1 MFGWKKR
8 DTQEKQLDRIG
19 QEILRV
25 AALSDEE
32 CDEAVSSPFLLARV
46 RAQIAAERERREKPS
61 DALAS
66 IFPVLRRAIPV
77 MILVAVSAVGASWY
91 VRPVAPAGGN
101 SNYIEPYPD
110 PHNRR
115 MAAVS
120 ACAISST
127 DECAISTED
136 VLATLVNEVIQEK
149 QQ

>member
-19 QEILRV
+19 REILRV

-32 CDEAVSSPFLLARV
+32 CDEAAASPFLLARV
-46 RAQIAAERERREKPS
+46 RARVAAERERREQPS
-61 DALAS
+61 DAWAS
-66 IFPVLRRAIPV
+66 ILPVFRRAIPV
-77 MILVAVSAVGASWY
+77 MILIAVSAVGASWY
-91 VRPVAPAGGN
+91 VRPAAPAAR
-101 SNYIEPYPD
+101 SDNYIELYPD
-110 PHNRR
+110 PHNPR

-120 ACAISST
+120 ACAISSK

-149 QQ
+149 Q